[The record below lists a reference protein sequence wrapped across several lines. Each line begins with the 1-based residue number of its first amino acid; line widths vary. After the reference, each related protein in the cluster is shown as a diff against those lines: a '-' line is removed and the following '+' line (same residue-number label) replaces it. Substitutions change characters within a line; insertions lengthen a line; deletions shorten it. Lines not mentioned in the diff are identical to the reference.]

1 MILTLN
7 RLPKDEHVSAVRKS
21 QELWHAVKAVARERH
36 MRVWDLPTDTPELL
50 AYLDFIDLLEGE

>member
-1 MILTLN
+1 M
-7 RLPKDEHVSAVRKS
+7 SAVRKS